1 MKVKVKVAWLL
12 AALGAAGAVAGGSF
26 LLSTSN
32 SSAEVAISVPPSNK
46 LKVGTSNGA
55 GATGGAKPIA
65 RGQANV
71 ALLRGVDH
79 ADFTVDP
86 KGAGVV
92 NYAFDKGVLNVISP
106 TSLTLTRADSTKLTL
121 TLTSSTA
128 FVNTSQSQLALDL
141 SGSITVHVAVISSN
155 GIVER
160 ITGPKT
166 KPGLSSDSG
175 QATSQTSKVSPL
187 LGLEHAS
194 LERYRSGTG
203 VVTTEVDR
211 GRVTKISSSSITIQH
226 RDSTTV
232 TLAISSSTGFGSSS
246 ESQVSTSLVGKTKTY
261 ATVISQNG
269 MAREV
274 LVLGG
279 KGSVH
284 FGVGSSGK
292 GSSSSTGAQNS
303 GPFVSSGNVATT

>member
-32 SSAEVAISVPPSNK
+32 TSAEVAISVPPSNN
-46 LKVGTSNGA
+46 LAVGTSNGA
-55 GATGGAKPIA
+55 GAAGGAKPIA

-86 KGAGVV
+86 KGAGVM
-92 NYAFDKGVLNVISP
+92 NYAFDKGVLNAISP
-106 TSLTLTRADSTKLTL
+106 TSLTLTRTDSTKLTL
-121 TLTSSTA
+121 TLTSSA
-128 FVNTSQSQLALDL
+128 DFVNTSQSQLALDL
-141 SGSITVHVAVISSN
+141 SGSIPVRVAVISRN
-155 GIVER
+155 GIAER
-160 ITGPKT
+160 IVGPKI
-166 KPGLSSDSG
+166 KPGLSSASG
-175 QATSQTSKVSPL
+175 QVTSQTSKVSPL

-211 GRVTKISSSSITIQH
+211 GRITKISSSSITIQH

-269 MAREV
+269 IAREV

-279 KGSVH
+279 KGSVR
-284 FGVGSSGK
+284 FGVGGSGK